1 MLTNIIIALLVVFA
15 AIVFY
20 WQKDKTSFLASLK
33 SYWLLYAV
41 VFAVTAFLTG
51 WLLDSEWGRRV
62 FQIAVGGSIVF
73 YWAFL
78 SGLIKKKV

>member
-1 MLTNIIIALLVVFA
+1 MLTNIIIALLVVLA

-20 WQKDKTSFLASLK
+20 WQKDKSSFLAAAK

-62 FQIAVGGSIVF
+62 FQVAVGGSIVF

>member
-1 MLTNIIIALLVVFA
+1 MLTNIIIALFVVLA

-20 WQKDKTSFLASLK
+20 WQKDKTSFLAAAR
-33 SYWLLYAV
+33 SYWLLYVV

-51 WLLDSEWGRRV
+51 WLLDSEFGRRV

-78 SGLIKKKV
+78 SGLFKKKV